1 MVNVIY
7 KLFAV
12 ILLLR
17 ILLLIVVAVKVGVVN
32 FVGLSID
39 LNLKICC
46 IMRVKCGFWF
56 FIIIDIF
63 GIRFLVFKVI
73 FKLIILLLVIVN
85 RVLVFLIL
93 VIFKVE
99 DKFVF
104 FLIIVIFIDL
114 VILRN
119 WYLGLGFIIIIL

>member
-1 MVNVIY
+1 M
-7 KLFAV
+7 
-12 ILLLR
+12 
-17 ILLLIVVAVKVGVVN
+17 
-32 FVGLSID
+32 GLSID

-46 IMRVKCGFWF
+46 IIRVKWGFWF
-56 FIIIDIF
+56 LIIIGIF
-63 GIRFLVFKVI
+63 DIRFFVFRVI

-93 VIFKVE
+93 VIFRVV
-99 DKFVF
+99 DKLVF
-104 FLIIVIFIDL
+104 FLIIGIFMVL